1 MRVLAF
7 GLLLAIFS
15 TTAHADD
22 AWVQVKESK
31 VRSKPL
37 FYAPGVSSVRYGDK
51 VATTGDQGGW
61 VAVRVGGVQGYLPL
75 SALSRQQ
82 IVLTAKGLSK
92 VEADSTDV
100 VLAGKGFS
108 KEVEQSF
115 KAENTGLRYDLVDRV
130 EQTARVPA
138 QEVAQFVKKGGLNE

>member
-1 MRVLAF
+1 MRVLVIA
-7 GLLLAIFS
+7 LLGAVS
-15 TTAHADD
+15 VTAAHADD
-22 AWVQVKESK
+22 AWVQVRESK

-51 VATTGDQGGW
+51 VQTSGDQSGW
-61 VAVRVGGVQGYLPL
+61 VAVRVGGSQGYLPI
-75 SALSRQQ
+75 SAISKQQ

-92 VEADSTDV
+92 VQADATDV

-115 KAENTGLRYDLVDRV
+115 KAESPGARYDLVNKV
-130 EQTARVPA
+130 EATARVSP
-138 QEVAQFVKKGGLNE
+138 QEVAQFVKKGGLSE